1 MNWWRQ
7 RSARERLGLVAA
19 GALLPAVALL
29 LALEPLLEER
39 RRLSAGL
46 PGLREDFAWMRAH
59 VGEVKQLR
67 KSAAAGAREQAQ
79 PGLSASQ
86 VETLLHDA
94 GLREQVTAMQP
105 DVDAGA
111 GAGITV
117 SFDEVGFAD
126 LLALMARLQDEGHA
140 RVTGLRVSA
149 LKARNGQVKADL
161 TLLPGIR

>member
-7 RSARERLGLVAA
+7 RNARERLSLVAA
-19 GALLPAVALL
+19 GALLLVVALL
-29 LALEPLLEER
+29 LALKPFLEER

-46 PGLREDFAWMRAH
+46 PGLQEDLAWMRAH
-59 VGEVKQLR
+59 VGEVEQLR

-105 DVDAGA
+105 QAD
-111 GAGITV
+111 AGITV
-117 SFDEVGFAD
+117 SFDEIVFAD
-126 LLALMARLQDEGHA
+126 LLALVVRLQDEGRT
-140 RVTGLRVSA
+140 RVTGMRVNA
-149 LKARNGQVKADL
+149 LEARNGRVKAEL
-161 TLLPGIR
+161 TLLPGAR